1 MPATKLFCSRS
12 SPRSLGRGRLVHGSC
27 VLAGWNAL
35 FSLHKDKDSSCG
47 QYQHVILTS
56 YAFLCCITDI
66 TIYVKDWDFF
76 LWSKLDAAP
85 AVVFRFFLEGMV
97 LGRLGVGH
105 GRPGW
110 PGSTMAC
117 RRQSSRRYDR
127 YVVISVQRVGDET
140 SNRVGGF
147 GLGW

>member
-1 MPATKLFCSRS
+1 MSATKLFCCRS

-27 VLAGWNAL
+27 VLARWNAL

-47 QYQHVILTS
+47 QYQHVMLTS
-56 YAFLCCITDI
+56 YAISQSTLKIGIFCCDPN
-66 TIYVKDWDFF
+66 WMQLQLGFF
-76 LWSKLDAAP
+76 G
-85 AVVFRFFLEGMV
+85 FFLEGMV

-127 YVVISVQRVGDET
+127 YVVTSVQRVGDET